1 MRVGYFMP
9 LMAESEQH
17 ATEKNQIG
25 RERKQ
30 QNHKGKMAAVF
41 SFFKFLF
48 FPHEHLQ
55 ASERYAIIEQ
65 YENRMIRQKLCV
77 GKIAERSR
85 ISKGKFTRKQ

>member
-1 MRVGYFMP
+1 MP

-17 ATEKNQIG
+17 ATEKIKSEE
-25 RERKQ
+25 RESSRTIRK
-30 QNHKGKMAAVF
+30 NGGCF
-41 SFFKFLF
+41 LFFKFLF